1 MLDQRGLDGA
11 LQIFATGI
19 SESAIAKA
27 REGLYSA
34 NIAAD
39 VSPERLR
46 RFFVKTNGG
55 YQISKTI
62 RDICV
67 FAVQN
72 VVKDPLF
79 SRMDLISCRNV
90 LIYLGTALQER
101 ALNTMHYALKSSGI
115 LFLGVSETV
124 AAAANL
130 YHEEDK
136 KRRFY
141 SRRHTTSR
149 LSFDF
154 AGSPRLNATVA
165 AQRGA
170 ETQREIDVEKEASS
184 IVLNQF
190 APPGVV
196 VNESMDAVLFRGQTN
211 PFLEPAP
218 GKPTFNILKMAHPE
232 LLLDLRS
239 VIQQARQ
246 TATPVRRQ
254 ELKLGTGIRTID
266 LIALP
271 LFSRKNHCLVLF
283 EDVTPP
289 KTPPVQA
296 ENTGGLVAGQ
306 PKKRE
311 AAAERYHAA
320 ITRELAETNRDL
332 HAIIQEQEATNEEL
346 QAANEEILSS
356 NAELQSTN
364 EELQTA
370 KEELQATNEELTT
383 VNEEMQNRNAELT
396 HAIDDL
402 RNLTASIDVGIVMLE
417 SDLTIRHFT
426 PAAAKVL
433 NLIAGDIGRPIG
445 NIKPNLNVGDLDESG
460 YPLYSSW

>member
-1 MLDQRGLDGA
+1 
-11 LQIFATGI
+11 
-19 SESAIAKA
+19 
-27 REGLYSA
+27 
-34 NIAAD
+34 
-39 VSPERLR
+39 
-46 RFFVKTNGG
+46 
-55 YQISKTI
+55 
-62 RDICV
+62 
-67 FAVQN
+67 
-72 VVKDPLF
+72 
-79 SRMDLISCRNV
+79 
-90 LIYLGTALQER
+90 
-101 ALNTMHYALKSSGI
+101 
-115 LFLGVSETV
+115 
-124 AAAANL
+124 
-130 YHEEDK
+130 
-136 KRRFY
+136 
-141 SRRHTTSR
+141 
-149 LSFDF
+149 
-154 AGSPRLNATVA
+154 
-165 AQRGA
+165 
-170 ETQREIDVEKEASS
+170 
-184 IVLNQF
+184 
-190 APPGVV
+190 
-196 VNESMDAVLFRGQTN
+196 MDAVLFRGQTN

-417 SDLTIRHFT
+417 SDLTIRHFS

-445 NIKPNLNVGDLDESG
+445 NIKPNLNVGDLDEFIAQSVDSLVELQHELQDSDG
-460 YPLYSSW
+460 RWYSMRIRPYKTEDNRIAGAVVAFLDIHQIKQSQEALETAQIYAENIVNTLREPLIVRDENLRVISSNVSFYRTFHVRRDETVGSRIYDLGNHQWNIPRLRELLEEVIPAHNEFQDFEVAHNFPGLGPKNMLLSARQIEADTNGRKLILLTIADVTKSEAKGTSTT